1 MRKSV
6 FLLVVFLLCAAN
18 LHAQAKSVIVVQSF
32 TTAADASWPYD
43 MKQMQT
49 QTVAE
54 LKAKVGKEF
63 DVVAEVPTEAHGRV
77 YTLSGEVT
85 SWRPGN
91 AAKRMIVG
99 LGSGREAADL
109 HYWITDETGEKKFE
123 HKDTIRAEFYTN
135 QFQGSV
141 GQLAH
146 PFASKIA
153 KRVTDAKLK

>member
-1 MRKSV
+1 FEEVIYMRKYA
-6 FLLVVFLLCAAN
+6 FLLVVLGLCAAN
-18 LHAQAKSVIVVQSF
+18 LCAQAKSVIVIQPF
-32 TTAADASWPYD
+32 TMAGDASWPYD
-43 MKQMQT
+43 VKMMQS

-54 LKAKVGKEF
+54 LKAKIGKQF
-63 DVVAEVPTEAHGRV
+63 DVVAEAPAEPHGKV
-77 YTLSGEVT
+77 YTLSGEVM

-99 LGSGREAADL
+99 LGSGREAADI

-141 GQLAH
+141 GQL
-146 PFASKIA
+146 
-153 KRVTDAKLK
+153 

>member
-1 MRKSV
+1 MRKSA
-6 FLLVVFLLCAAN
+6 FLLAVLALCAIN
-18 LHAQAKSVIVVQSF
+18 LRAQAKPVIVVQTF
-32 TTAADASWPYD
+32 TMAGDVSWPYD
-43 MKQMQT
+43 MKMMQT

-54 LKAKVGKEF
+54 LKAKIGKQF
-63 DVVAEVPTEAHGRV
+63 DVVAEVPYEAHGKV

-99 LGSGREAADL
+99 LGSGREAADI
-109 HYWITDETGEKKFE
+109 HYWITDETGEKKFD

-146 PFASKIA
+146 PFADKIS
-153 KRVTDAKLK
+153 KRVGDAKLK